1 MTRMLTPL
9 RDVRSLDASAG
20 PGAFEGY
27 GSVFGVVDTY
37 GDVVAKGAFK
47 KTLRQ
52 WKQDRGKFP
61 PMLLQHGG
69 GFAGGAEDL
78 VPVGVWNDMRE
89 DETGLFVRG
98 QLLAL
103 ETDLGKRVHAAMT
116 AGALDGLSI
125 GFMTR
130 EVAYGKDGTDEPA
143 RTLKAVDLW
152 EVSLVTYPAN
162 GDARVTQVKSG
173 LEMSE
178 REFEDFLRDA
188 GRFTRA
194 QAKQIIGQGYR
205 TTLRDARQSAEHLD
219 DITRT
224 LTAFRA
230 DVQGA
235 IRHGNRTDQGT
246 ARRPA

>member
-1 MTRMLTPL
+1 MTRMMTAL
-9 RDVRSLDASAG
+9 RDVRALDASAG
-20 PGAFEGY
+20 AGAFEGY
-27 GSVFGVVDTY
+27 GSVFGVVDSY
-37 GDVVAKGAFK
+37 GDVVAPGAFK

-69 GFAGGAEDL
+69 GFGGAEDM
-78 VPVGVWNDMRE
+78 VPVGVWDEMRE
-89 DETGLFVRG
+89 DDTGLYVKG
-98 QLLAL
+98 HLLAL
-103 ETDLGKRVHAAMT
+103 DTDLGKRVHAAMT

-130 EVAYGKDGTDEPA
+130 DVAYGKDGEPA

-173 LEMSE
+173 IEMSE

-188 GRFTRA
+188 GQFTRA
-194 QAKQIIGQGYR
+194 QAKAIIGQGYR

-246 ARRPA
+246 ARRVT